1 MAKRKPWLGGWS
13 REERALLKKAD
24 RRLRELERTDTA
36 ARTREQLRGF
46 AYKMLQKDLERLGL
60 IGTGD
65 RPRVDRKRPENAN
78 KARALLNRVRAFMEA
93 PSATITG
100 YKELQKQNLDKFNK
114 KLKLTGDDKVTAAEL
129 EELADV
135 FEIASYGSGTIS
147 AVIAAVKTR
156 DVDTLQALG
165 MIRTAKVSVDDLG
178 VARGQISTTG
188 DKLLTQIAGALG
200 EDPVK
205 WKEWTTK

>member
-1 MAKRKPWLGGWS
+1 MAARKPWLGGWS

-36 ARTREQLRGF
+36 AGTREQLRGF
-46 AYKMLQKDLERLGL
+46 AYRMLQTDLERLGL

-78 KARALLNRVRAFMEA
+78 KARALLNRVRTFMEA
-93 PSATITG
+93 PTSTITG
-100 YKELQKQNLDKFNK
+100 YKTMLKRNLNAFNK
-114 KLKLTGDDKVTAAEL
+114 RLGLSGSEGVTVVEL

-135 FEIASYGSGTIS
+135 FEENKYLSGTVMT
-147 AVIAAVKTR
+147 VIAAVKTR

-165 MIRTAKVSVDDLG
+165 MIRAGRISVDDLG

-188 DKLLTQIAGALG
+188 DKLLSQISGALG
-200 EDPVK
+200 EDPAE
-205 WKEWTTK
+205 WKEWTAK